1 MSGTSLD
8 GLDLVLVDF
17 KKVDEQWR
25 FIVLKAD
32 TISYPEE
39 LLDKLRFAIDG
50 GKQQIGALDF
60 TLGEFIGHAIKQF
73 LSDTQS
79 VHFVA
84 SHGHTIFH
92 QPENGLT
99 LQIGSGEQITKVC
112 GLPVI
117 NNFRSLDVSLGGQ
130 GAPLVPIGDRD
141 LFSQYAYCLNLGG
154 IANISYQDEGKRVA
168 FDICPFNMALNELA
182 NQKGLDFDDRGRLAQ
197 QGTVNQAL
205 LQTLNEVP
213 YLSAN
218 PPKSLGLEDY
228 RKFWAPI
235 MASSK
240 LPLEDK
246 MSTFSEHAAIQVAKS
261 IGATVGEKMLVTGG
275 GAFHDHFI
283 SRLKVFSPAIIC
295 IPETEIINFKEAII
309 FAYLGLLRHLE
320 LPNALCSVT
329 GANRDS
335 SGGDLHGF

>member
-25 FIVLKAD
+25 FIVEKAD
-32 TISYPEE
+32 TISYPME
-39 LLDKLRFAIDG
+39 LLTKLRFAIDG
-50 GKQQIGALDF
+50 EKQQVEALDF
-60 TLGEFIGHAIKQF
+60 SLGEFIGQAIKQF
-73 LSDTQS
+73 IGDTQS
-79 VHFVA
+79 VDFVA

-99 LQIGSGEQITKVC
+99 LQIGSGEQIMSVC

-117 NNFRSLDVSLGGQ
+117 NNFRALDVSLGGQ
-130 GAPLVPIGDRD
+130 GAPLVPVGDRD

-154 IANISYQDEGKRVA
+154 IANISYQNKTGRTA

-197 QGTVNQAL
+197 QGTLNQAL
-205 LQTLNEVP
+205 LQTLNEIP
-213 YLSAN
+213 YLSSA

-228 RKFWAPI
+228 RKFWLPI
-235 MASSK
+235 ITKSELSV
-240 LPLEDK
+240 EDK
-246 MSTFSEHAAIQVAKS
+246 MCTFSEHAAMHIAKCMES
-261 IGATVGEKMLVTGG
+261 TVGEKVLVTGG

-283 SRLKVFSPAIIC
+283 GRLKALSPVEVC
-295 IPETEIINFKEAII
+295 IPEAEITNFKEAIV

-320 LPNALCSVT
+320 LPNALCTVT
-329 GANRDS
+329 GASRDS